1 LKSELKLNQNE
12 QRDIQQNI
20 INLVAGNQ
28 SNAEIES
35 KLKQML
41 SKCLKLE
48 AQNEQMNFENVQ
60 LTQKL

>member
-1 LKSELKLNQNE
+1 MKSELKLNQNE

-20 INLVAGNQ
+20 INFVSGNQ